1 MRRFKVGGLALAV
14 SGTLLAGCSLGDT
27 ATGQGGSAVR
37 PASPPPKPAPALAP
51 AEAKRVVARW
61 VAAFNARAK
70 RNDVRGVAKL
80 ETGNLLEEHRTV
92 LKVFK
97 REDNHFLP
105 LRATSDI
112 TIPKFTGWPK
122 WFTGT
127 LAAKGYESNPDRLVF
142 VQAAQGAPWL
152 ASMDL
157 VLFGPTVKALG
168 ERAKP
173 ALVTEVVPATDT
185 SLLIAPGALPSAHAG
200 VRLAGTKSRYA
211 RLFHAGESTRAA
223 TTGNAYTAAKNT
235 RYYFQFVGWAGRM
248 TIKEARRA
256 PYALRTKSGGALVFY
271 AVEQVDDYKR
281 VRGSQE
287 HVWEGPYGTNVYP
300 VLIGKE
306 AAENKITRMSRTSY
320 LAYVPP
326 KGRGKIV
333 ILGSLWSTV
342 SATGS

>member
-1 MRRFKVGGLALAV
+1 VRRFKVGGLVLAV
-14 SGTLLAGCSLGDT
+14 SGTLLAGCSLDDT
-27 ATGQGGSAVR
+27 ATGQGGAVAR
-37 PASPPPKPAPALAP
+37 LSSPPPKPAPALAP
-51 AEAKRVVARW
+51 AEAKHTVARW

-92 LKVFK
+92 LKLFK
-97 REDNHFLP
+97 REDNLFLP
-105 LRATSDI
+105 LRATSEI

-122 WFTGT
+122 WFTAT
-127 LAAKGYESNPDRLVF
+127 LAAKGYESHPDRLVF
-142 VQAAQGAPWL
+142 VQSAQGAPWQ

-157 VLFGPTVKALG
+157 VLFTPTVKALG

-173 ALVTEVVPATDT
+173 ALVTEVVPATDS
-185 SLLIAPGALPSAHAG
+185 SLLVAPGQLPGAHAD
-200 VRLAGTKSRYA
+200 VRLTGTKSRYA
-211 RLFHAGESTRAA
+211 RLFHAGKTTRQA

-235 RYYFQFVGWAGRM
+235 RYYFRFVGWSGRM
-248 TIKEARRA
+248 TIKGARRA

-281 VRGSQE
+281 VKGSQE

-320 LAYVPP
+320 VAYVPP
-326 KGRGKIV
+326 KGQGKVV

-342 SATGS
+342 SAKGS